1 MGFKLENQYT
11 YLFEDFQ
18 IKHGFDI
25 FSRYQDEGTT
35 DDERKELEDIVKKWI
50 KDKNYEVAR
59 LLYNDDYMQYNVS
72 RLMDLSI
79 GDVYDGECF
88 GLSALG
94 VSVLQSFFPE
104 LEHVEKSGGRSFSEF
119 CLSSEKAFSRYVRKL
134 LRFGRSSMDMRSN
147 FSFVGAGNC
156 SNFRPATAKALY
168 ELYGGSDCKVL
179 DTSSGFGGRLL
190 GFFTA
195 KNTSEYVGIDPNT
208 ADSCNKFIEFMR
220 MRFEI
225 NKKAYVNKM
234 GSEDF
239 TIENYPQYENY
250 FDISFTSPPYFNTE
264 KYSKSET
271 QSYIKFNTY
280 DSWVDGFYRNTIYN
294 SCNALKID
302 GTFAINIFE
311 KIDNIKEYTE
321 EFLNDCG
328 FYIIKEDKFLLRIM
342 SGTQKGEDGKFYTR
356 KKDGVSYEPIWVA
369 KHYTELLKDGMITRE
384 KAEECYNRVK
394 VGNKKIKVSEVH

>member
-1 MGFKLENQYT
+1 MLMSNNYT
-11 YLFEDFQ
+11 DAFDEFTIKNGRDIFNVYQDSDTTDEERERLVKWLFDL
-18 IKHGFDI
+18 IRSRGNAVPIHTWSDDI
-25 FSRYQDEGTT
+25 FSKIVSSLCDLDTYLIYQDGSYS
-35 DDERKELEDIVKKWI
+35 L
-50 KDKNYEVAR
+50 N
-59 LLYNDDYMQYNVS
+59 N
-72 RLMDLSI
+72 I
-79 GDVYDGECF
+79 GANI
-88 GLSALG
+88 LT
-94 VSVLQSFFPE
+94 QFFPE
-104 LEHVEKSGGRSFSEF
+104 ILDVVKGGKVSHRDFFKEDKRLIGYCRTFLKYCTNPLEMFKMMSFRG
-119 CLSSEKAFSRYVRKL
+119 SSRCY
-134 LRFGRSSMDMRSN
+134 
-147 FSFVGAGNC
+147 
-156 SNFRPATAKALY
+156 NFRPATAKALY
-168 ELYGGSDCKVL
+168 EVYGKDNCKVL

-302 GTFAINIFE
+302 GTFAINISWL
-311 KIDNIKEYTE
+311 DNIKEYTE

-328 FYIIKEDKFLLRIM
+328 FYIIKEDKYLLRIHPRESSYGSDKM
-342 SGTQKGEDGKFYTR
+342 SK
-356 KKDGVSYEPIWVA
+356 YEPIWVA

-394 VGNKKIKVSEVH
+394 VGNKRIL